1 VVHGHATLQALAVS
15 RTASAVHGPGKRA
28 RSAGA
33 SPGTV
38 HYHLGKVFAKLDISS
53 RSQLDQVLPAD
64 PDMSRSR

>member
-15 RTASAVHGPGKRA
+15 RTASAVHGPVNVRGA
-28 RSAGA
+28 PGA

-38 HYHLGKVFAKLDISS
+38 HYHLGKVFAKLGISS